1 MCRQASSGWIFFFNG
16 VGLVPSRISR
26 PPMLPQRRE
35 DISQSHVVVESAQ
48 MVVRQGIVVLVAFIP
63 FRAEAKRGENPRS
76 SDVQNLLQVSLPYST
91 SDIRFFAPCFSFS
104 RFLASYT
111 ALLFVRILSSID
123 SLCTRG
129 TLNNNTGSLIVDIS
143 TSLCTTNAIDF
154 LRISRTHRLS
164 PNPIGPPLPLTLSI
178 TRASTVSPRRRLP
191 PSSPKVF
198 TTLVRTLSAR
208 GLQVLGFYGFEP

>member
-1 MCRQASSGWIFFFNG
+1 
-16 VGLVPSRISR
+16 
-26 PPMLPQRRE
+26 
-35 DISQSHVVVESAQ
+35 

-91 SDIRFFAPCFSFS
+91 SDIRFFAPFFSFS

-164 PNPIGPPLPLTLSI
+164 PNPIGPTLTPDSLDNESEHGLAETSFAAI
-178 TRASTVSPRRRLP
+178 ESESVHN
-191 PSSPKVF
+191 SSPYSQCA
-198 TTLVRTLSAR
+198 RTSSSR
-208 GLQVLGFYGFEP
+208 VLRL